1 MFVAVST
8 SIHIIRPPDSF
19 LQDRSDMKN
28 GDPDVQI
35 AISVILGDSRLFH
48 IQGKHRP
55 YPDGRDSRDSDRT
68 DIDQFEIALTNP
80 TKKIQSPPIPIIKG
94 NMGTPEENGDPEQIT
109 VESTIQAKFTDGG
122 IHWLGQYACCE
133 GGHPRNYRCPHGY
146 RRMRASQLLRAVGTI
161 RNDEFGT
168 RLHSET
174 EQQYREI
181 AGIQQG
187 TQLPEGFIS
196 SKNIQSGTILDREL
210 GRRDEAVWK
219 LGYFVTSEHKSSR
232 TVAPS
237 GNPVVFFI

>member
-1 MFVAVST
+1 
-8 SIHIIRPPDSF
+8 
-19 LQDRSDMKN
+19 
-28 GDPDVQI
+28 
-35 AISVILGDSRLFH
+35 
-48 IQGKHRP
+48 
-55 YPDGRDSRDSDRT
+55 
-68 DIDQFEIALTNP
+68 
-80 TKKIQSPPIPIIKG
+80 
-94 NMGTPEENGDPEQIT
+94 MGTPEENGDPEQIT

-196 SKNIQSGTILDREL
+196 SKEYSQAAEQILDREL
-210 GRRDEAVWK
+210 AGWDEAVFGK
-219 LGYFVTSEHKSSR
+219 LGYFVTE
-232 TVAPS
+232 
-237 GNPVVFFI
+237 PV